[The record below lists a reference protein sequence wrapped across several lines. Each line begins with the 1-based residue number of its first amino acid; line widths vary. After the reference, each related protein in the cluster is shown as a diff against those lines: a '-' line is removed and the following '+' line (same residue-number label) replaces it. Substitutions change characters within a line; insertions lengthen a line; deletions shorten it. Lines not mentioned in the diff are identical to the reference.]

1 MGQLHCWSKDF
12 DLATRHRQIG
22 NCWRHAWYIKDG
34 LIWRETKV
42 HRCLCADSMC
52 SEKFTV
58 FRTRSSR
65 KTVSLEEHMMMG
77 AYFRAKW
84 RLLNCRW
91 TILQRAGK
99 KITNTLLFPEF
110 FNVLKYDLMNR
121 HMSIFCNNQKTLSV
135 VNMILKFWAKCMKS
149 ASLNWKFWILM
160 LWSCTRAG
168 VWYAIF
174 MFITWCCSL
183 VVSWYNRGVL
193 YCMFHDRFLITS
205 VRLLELIDNLKVFW
219 KLFFKVEPAL
229 RWRCFPHLVFN
240 NCFNISVFLLVLA
253 CMFISNYFMFQACSL
268 NTMRL
273 LCTAPKT
280 KVGW

>member
-42 HRCLCADSMC
+42 HRCLSADSMC

-58 FRTRSSR
+58 YRTRSSR
-65 KTVSLEEHMMMG
+65 KTVSLQDHMMMG

-99 KITNTLLFPEF
+99 KIINTLLFPEF
-110 FNVLKYDLMNR
+110 FSVLYYDLMNR

-135 VNMILKFWAKCMKS
+135 VDMILKFWAKCMKS
-149 ASLNWKFWILM
+149 ASLYWKFWI
-160 LWSCTRAG
+160 
-168 VWYAIF
+168 
-174 MFITWCCSL
+174 WCCGHAPAQGSDM
-183 VVSWYNRGVL
+183 L
-193 YCMFHDRFLITS
+193 YL
-205 VRLLELIDNLKVFW
+205 
-219 KLFFKVEPAL
+219 
-229 RWRCFPHLVFN
+229 
-240 NCFNISVFLLVLA
+240 
-253 CMFISNYFMFQACSL
+253 CS
-268 NTMRL
+268 
-273 LCTAPKT
+273 
-280 KVGW
+280 

>member
-1 MGQLHCWSKDF
+1 MFVRRL
-12 DLATRHRQIG
+12 
-22 NCWRHAWYIKDG
+22 Y
-34 LIWRETKV
+34 
-42 HRCLCADSMC
+42 
-52 SEKFTV
+52 V
-58 FRTRSSR
+58 FREIYSFPNA
-65 KTVSLEEHMMMG
+65 KLEENCEPRGAYDDG

-219 KLFFKVEPAL
+219 KLFFKVEPSL
-229 RWRCFPHLVFN
+229 RWRCFPHLVFI

-253 CMFISNYFMFQACSL
+253 CIFISNYFMFQACSL

>member
-1 MGQLHCWSKDF
+1 MASSGAKLKCTDVCPPTLCVPRNLQFSEREARGKLWASRSIWWWSIF
-12 DLATRHRQIG
+12 SRQMEAIELSLNYFATS
-22 NCWRHAWYIKDG
+22 
-34 LIWRETKV
+34 RE
-42 HRCLCADSMC
+42 
-52 SEKFTV
+52 
-58 FRTRSSR
+58 
-65 KTVSLEEHMMMG
+65 
-77 AYFRAKW
+77 
-84 RLLNCRW
+84 
-91 TILQRAGK
+91 

-149 ASLNWKFWILM
+149 ALLNWKFWILM

-174 MFITWCCSL
+174 MFITWWCSL

-219 KLFFKVEPAL
+219 KLFFKVEPSL
-229 RWRCFPHLVFN
+229 RWRCFPHLVFI

-253 CMFISNYFMFQACSL
+253 CMFISNYFMFRACSL